1 MQHHRGAFEASHTQQ
16 LYRAGNLPEGVANT
30 QKGREP
36 MSATVPKHFD
46 ADTRNRLA
54 QTQEI
59 RIETRRPGADASAH
73 RTTIWVV
80 VAGDDVFVRSVRG
93 SAGRW
98 HQEIKANPAAAVYI
112 DGQRIPV
119 RAVPMTDDATITRV
133 SEAYRQKYRNDSSLP
148 SMVRAEIL
156 PTTLRLEPM

>member
-1 MQHHRGAFEASHTQQ
+1 
-16 LYRAGNLPEGVANT
+16 
-30 QKGREP
+30 
-36 MSATVPKHFD
+36 MSTTVPKHFD
-46 ADTRNRLA
+46 ADTRHRLT

-73 RTTIWVV
+73 HTTIWVV
-80 VAGDDVFVRSVRG
+80 VVGDDVFIRSVRG

-98 HQEIKANPAAAVYI
+98 HQEIKANPAAAVHI
-112 DGQRIPV
+112 NGQRIPV
-119 RAVPMTDDATITRV
+119 RAVSMIDNATQTLV
-133 SEAYRQKYRNDSSLP
+133 SDAYRQKYRNDSSLP